1 MDVCAHDLGRG
12 RRRLRRARIAGY
24 FDTIWAKLQG
34 KPIATRV
41 AAMAPSPGQVDV
53 PATGWTGSYSP
64 GSNAG
69 NKGGLTRIAA
79 ALSSALPY
87 HALAGQGSQ
96 PSGLPAGA
104 LRLRDLRTGRLVAAQ
119 PGYPRI
125 VPYDPEA
132 GEHTIA
138 FQPQADLD
146 PCRWY
151 QVETTRAL
159 VDASRRPVQPA
170 RWQFRT
176 SGCVPKHG
184 AQPVHGT
191 LVCDAQGG
199 FRFSAATKPSVPGHV
214 AGGALM
220 QLTNC
225 AGGEDGT
232 PAPGASLPAVSAIG
246 LLQVEL
252 AGASCAELTEP
263 SAPAIV
269 SGAFVWHDA
278 QGHEIGRSAL
288 DAQPVDIRG
297 GVATVS
303 TRSPVFAGQA
313 LALRLTPDAT
323 SCGTDVRGPVF
334 RFGAGTVTTW
344 PK

>member
-1 MDVCAHDLGRG
+1 MTSVAGGVDFAS
-12 RRRLRRARIAGY
+12 RAIAGY
-24 FDTIWAKLQG
+24 FDSVWAKLQG
-34 KPIATRV
+34 KAVATRV
-41 AAMAPSPGQVDV
+41 AAMAPYPGQVDV
-53 PATGWTGSYSP
+53 PAIGWTGGYSP

-87 HALAGQGSQ
+87 HAQAGQGSQ
-96 PSGLPAGA
+96 PSELPADA
-104 LRLRDLRTGRLVAAQ
+104 LRLRDLKTGRLVAAQ

-125 VPYDPEA
+125 VPYNPEA

-138 FQPQADLD
+138 FQPAADLR

-151 QVETTRAL
+151 RVETTRAL
-159 VDASRRPVQPA
+159 VDAGQRPVQSA

-176 SGCVPKHG
+176 SGCVPKH
-184 AQPVHGT
+184 AQPVRGT

-199 FRFSAATKPSVPGHV
+199 FKFTDATAPSVPGRV
-214 AGGALM
+214 VGGALL

-225 AGGEDGT
+225 AGGVDGT
-232 PAPGASLPAVSAIG
+232 PAPGAALPVASAVG
-246 LLQVEL
+246 LLRVEL
-252 AGASCAELTEP
+252 AGGGCGELTEP
-263 SAPAIV
+263 SGTATVTGGFA
-269 SGAFVWHDA
+269 WLDA
-278 QGHEIGRSAL
+278 QGHEIGRSFV

-297 GVATVS
+297 GVATVRAS
-303 TRSPVFAGQA
+303 SGVFGGQA

-323 SCGTDVRGPVF
+323 ACVGDVRGPVF